1 MDLSKVVGGYTQ
13 QTSQQTPANPVQQ
26 LQPTQPQPQP
36 QPQPQVAPV
45 AEQLRYNFETA
56 TMEAGETY
64 YGAQQTSTTV
74 DDGMEWDFDE
84 DAMGGYE
91 DEFGGMEE
99 YSEQPQQNIQTTSM
113 QQPTATPVQEPV
125 QMQTQPVQQPTQPS
139 GQPQQMAQP
148 QAVQQPVQ
156 QNVQAPVQQPV
167 QPQANPQP
175 QQSQAQQPKKQGFQF
190 NLNPNF
196 NAKPRQQSQQA
207 QPVQAQNNYQSNY
220 NGFGNNGYA
229 NNGYGNNSNQTQGY
243 TQYNEGYEQN
253 PNYRTEPDFY
263 PMKAINNIVQ
273 KNQAME
279 VLLDGMNLANYED
292 KLVNGVKERGRR
304 ISFDSKFHINFWT
317 FDEQMHRKDYLPI
330 YGDMSKL
337 AGIMQ
342 CVLNG
347 SIFQMTNAARAEQQQ
362 KGSQYC
368 SEIWKSE
375 GGTTKSQNYTIDCKR
390 LQPKKVIATRLMLI
404 PANAPNTWL
413 LSGAVYDGKIG
424 RDGAIFP
431 SNLRPLKRVN
441 IKFNYVELCSLATYI
456 LDAIQADMT
465 ALAVRRAFES

>member
-13 QTSQQTPANPVQQ
+13 QTSQQTPAQNPVQQ
-26 LQPTQPQPQP
+26 SKPTQPQPQP
-36 QPQPQVAPV
+36 QPTVAPV

-56 TMEAGETY
+56 TMETGETY
-64 YGAQQTSTTV
+64 YGSQQTSATV
-74 DDGMEWDFDE
+74 DDGMEWDFEE
-84 DAMGGYE
+84 DAMGYE

-99 YSEQPQQNIQTTSM
+99 YSEQAQQNIQTPPM
-113 QQPTATPVQEPV
+113 QPTAAPGQEPV
-125 QMQTQPVQQPTQPS
+125 QMQTQPAQQPTQPS
-139 GQPQQMAQP
+139 GQPQQMVQP
-148 QAVQQPVQ
+148 QPVQQPVQ
-156 QNVQAPVQQPV
+156 QNVQSPVQQPV
-167 QPQANPQP
+167 QA
-175 QQSQAQQPKKQGFQF
+175 QPKKQGFQF

-196 NAKPRQQSQQA
+196 NAKPRQPSG
-207 QPVQAQNNYQSNY
+207 QPQPMQAQNNYQSNY
-220 NGFGNNGYA
+220 NGFGDNSYANNGY
-229 NNGYGNNSNQTQGY
+229 NGYGNNSNQNQGY

-375 GGTTKSQNYTIDCKR
+375 GGTTKSQNYTIDRKR
-390 LQPKKVIATRLMLI
+390 LPPKKVIATRLMLI

-441 IKFNYVELCSLATYI
+441 IKFDYVELCSLATYI